1 MMTEILANLLAGL
14 GLFFIGVKFV
24 TGHTREMTGRRF
36 RALVARLTQNPW
48 LASVWGVIAGA
59 VMQSTTAVTFIVMSL
74 ISAGLIS
81 VRRAM
86 PIVAWSNVGNSALVM
101 LTVLDIRLLALYL
114 LGVTGI
120 AYYFNLDHSTRWRHF
135 VGGLLGI
142 GLLFLGLIHMKA
154 GAHPLKEVGWFTAF
168 LAYTRTS
175 YLIAFVAG
183 GFLSFVAQ
191 SSTTVSVVAISMAK
205 VGLLGWE
212 QTTMIVYG
220 ANVGSGLSTTFMA
233 SNVRGVARQLA
244 WFQGVFK
251 LAGALVLV
259 PLFYVEVLAG
269 APLIHTLMERFA
281 ADVGRQMAFI
291 FLLYQ
296 LVSALVVL
304 LFSTVILRLV
314 ERLSPATQEEV
325 LARPQF
331 IYDQALEEP
340 ETALE
345 LVAREQLRMA
355 RHLPDYLDTVREE
368 TRASAKLTPDRLH
381 HAVGA
386 VLKQVDSFTTDLLD
400 QGHSRGSLER
410 AVRLK
415 NRNQQLL
422 ALDESLLALVQLVP
436 DSRRAPALQTLAG
449 RMTEALHTVLL
460 TAVDALETPDEFN
473 RETLQTLTADR
484 GELMER
490 IRKAMLGGDHGLGAD
505 DQQTLFALTSLF
517 ERVIWLLRRLGATL
531 EPAGGAT
538 PKAATA

>member
-1 MMTEILANLLAGL
+1 
-14 GLFFIGVKFV
+14 V
-24 TGHTREMTGRRF
+24 
-36 RALVARLTQNPW
+36 
-48 LASVWGVIAGA
+48 
-59 VMQSTTAVTFIVMSL
+59 
-74 ISAGLIS
+74 
-81 VRRAM
+81 
-86 PIVAWSNVGNSALVM
+86 
-101 LTVLDIRLLALYL
+101 
-114 LGVTGI
+114 
-120 AYYFNLDHSTRWRHF
+120 
-135 VGGLLGI
+135 GLL
-142 GLLFLGLIHMKA
+142 LLGLIHMKA

-175 YLIAFVAG
+175 FLVALVAG

-212 QTTMIVYG
+212 QTIMIVYG

-244 WFQGVFK
+244 WFQAVFK

-269 APLIHTLMERFA
+269 VPLAFALVSRFA
-281 ADVGRQMAFI
+281 DDLGHQMAFI

-296 LVSALVVL
+296 VVCALVVL
-304 LFSTVILRLV
+304 SLSGAILRLV
-314 ERLSPATQEEV
+314 ERLSPPTREEV

-368 TRASAKLTPDRLH
+368 TRATAKLTPARLH
-381 HAVGA
+381 HAVAA

-422 ALDESLLALVQLVP
+422 ALDESLLALVELVP
-436 DSRRAPALQTLAG
+436 DSRRSAALQTLAG

-460 TAVDALETPDEFN
+460 TALDALETPDEFN

-490 IRKAMLGGDHGLGAD
+490 IRKAMLSGDRGLGAE

-531 EPAGGAT
+531 EPAGGGVT
-538 PKAATA
+538 SEK